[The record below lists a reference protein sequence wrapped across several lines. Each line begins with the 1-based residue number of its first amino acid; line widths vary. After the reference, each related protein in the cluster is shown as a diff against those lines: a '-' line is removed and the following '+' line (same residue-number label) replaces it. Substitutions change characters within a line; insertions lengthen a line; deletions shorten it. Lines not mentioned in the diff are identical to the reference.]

1 MLYRTLAIL
10 ALFAASAAA
19 AHPQIELKG
28 VSGPLADNIE
38 LYLDRLPAKNNL
50 GSRRFQNK
58 VMEDVKLAARAV
70 GYYRVAIEPSLVGKE
85 KKQKLRLT
93 IKPGEALRLKSVK
106 VEILGEASTD
116 PEFAKLVKQVGPKV
130 NHRVHHGRYE
140 EIKNQLNSL
149 ALRRGYFQA
158 KFVKQELSV
167 APRLLQ
173 GFIHIQFDSGPRYHF
188 GDVAFEG
195 SQIRDERLRSM
206 LPFKPGEP
214 YLSSQLGELNQR
226 LAETNWFRSIDVTVD
241 EPENAE
247 QQLAVKIKVE
257 PQIRNTVEAGVG
269 YSTDLGP
276 RIKLNWNKPWLNDRG
291 HSLNSKMALSGPE
304 QTVEAGYKW
313 PKKNV
318 SEDFYK
324 LNFGIKNKD
333 LEDTRSQEYNTSLE
347 RHWLLDDAWYRTA
360 SVRWL
365 YEDYVQ
371 GTDSGSANLIM
382 PGISFSRSWDSGGS
396 MPAEATRYL
405 IGTEVSDPAWG
416 SDSSFVRLRSRVGW
430 IGSFSDDQRYLVRVD
445 AGAVLMEAI
454 TELPPSLRFFA
465 GGDNSIRG
473 YSYESISPVDT
484 EGSLIGARYLAT
496 AALEYQHRVSGN
508 WWAAAFFDAGSAW
521 NDKADI
527 YRGVGLGVR
536 WASPV
541 GPIRI
546 DVAWGLDVPSDQALQ
561 LHFSLGP
568 EL

>member
-1 MLYRTLAIL
+1 M

-38 LYLDRLPAKNNL
+38 LYLDRLPSKNNL

-58 VMEDVKLAARAV
+58 VLEDVKLAGRAV
-70 GYYRVAIEPSLVGKE
+70 GYYRMVIEPSLVGKD

-93 IKPGEALRLKSVK
+93 ITPGEALRLKSVK
-106 VEILGEASTD
+106 VEVLGEASTD
-116 PEFAKLVKQVGPKV
+116 PEFAKLLKQIGPKV

-188 GDVAFEG
+188 GTVEFEG

-206 LPFKPGEP
+206 LPFQPGAP
-214 YLSSQLGELNQR
+214 YLATQLGELNQQ

-241 EPENAE
+241 DPENAE

-257 PQIRNTVEAGVG
+257 PQIRNTVETGIG

-276 RIKLNWNKPWLNDRG
+276 RIKLNWSKPWLNDRG

-313 PKKNV
+313 PKTDVN
-318 SEDFYK
+318 DDYYK
-324 LNFGIKNKD
+324 LSLGIKNKD
-333 LEDTRSQEYNTSLE
+333 LEDTRSQEYNTALE
-347 RHWLLDDAWYRTA
+347 RYWLLDNGWYRTA
-360 SVRWL
+360 SLRWL

-371 GTDSGSANLIM
+371 GEDSGSANLIM
-382 PGISFSRSWDSGGS
+382 PGINFSRSSDSGGS
-396 MPAEATRYL
+396 MPAEASRYSV
-405 IGTEVSDPAWG
+405 GAEVSEPAWG
-416 SDSSFVRLRSRVGW
+416 SDSSFVRLRGRVGW
-430 IGSFSDDQRYLVRVD
+430 IGSFSDDQRWLARFDV
-445 AGAVLMEAI
+445 GAVLMESVI
-454 TELPPSLRFFA
+454 DLPPSLRFFA

-473 YSYESISPVDT
+473 YSYESISPVADDGT
-484 EGSLIGARYLAT
+484 LTGARYLAT
-496 AALEYQHRVSGN
+496 SALEYQHRVSGN
-508 WWAAAFFDAGSAW
+508 WWAAAFVDAGSAW

-527 YRGVGLGVR
+527 YKGVGLGVR

-546 DVAWGLDVPSDQALQ
+546 DVAWGLDVASKDALQ

>member
-1 MLYRTLAIL
+1 M
-10 ALFAASAAA
+10 ALFATSAAA

-38 LYLDRLPAKNNL
+38 LYLNRLPSKNNL

-58 VMEDVKLAARAV
+58 VIEDVTLAGRAV
-70 GYYRVAIEPSLVGKE
+70 GYYRMVIDPSLVGKD

-93 IKPGEALRLKSVK
+93 ITPGEAIRLKSVK
-106 VEILGEASTD
+106 VEVLGEASAD
-116 PEFAKLVKQVGPKV
+116 PEFAKLLKQIGPKV

-188 GDVAFEG
+188 GTVAFEG
-195 SQIRDERLRSM
+195 SQIRDKRLRSM
-206 LPFKPGEP
+206 LPFQPGDP
-214 YLSSQLGELNQR
+214 YQSSQLGELNQR

-241 EPENAE
+241 DPENAE

-257 PQIRNTVEAGVG
+257 PQIRNTVETGIG

-276 RIKLNWNKPWLNDRG
+276 RIKLNWSKPWLNDRG

-313 PKKNV
+313 PKTNV
-318 SEDFYK
+318 NDDYYK
-324 LNFGIKNKD
+324 LSLGIKNKD
-333 LEDTRSQEYNTSLE
+333 LEDTRSQEYNTALE
-347 RHWLLDDAWYRTA
+347 RYWLLDSGWYRTA
-360 SVRWL
+360 SLRWL

-371 GTDSGSANLIM
+371 GDDSGSANLIM
-382 PGISFSRSWDSGGS
+382 PGINFSRSSDSGGS
-396 MPAEATRYL
+396 MPEAASRYS
-405 IGTEVSDPAWG
+405 IGAEVSEPAWG
-416 SDSSFVRLRSRVGW
+416 SDSSFVRLRGRVGW
-430 IGSFSDDQRYLVRVD
+430 IGSFSDDQRWLARFDV
-445 AGAVLMEAI
+445 GAVLMESV
-454 TELPPSLRFFA
+454 TDLPPSLRFFA

-473 YSYESISPVDT
+473 YSYESISPVAKDGT
-484 EGSLIGARYLAT
+484 LTGARTLAT
-496 AALEYQHRVSGN
+496 SALEYQHRVSGN

-527 YRGVGLGVR
+527 YKGVGLGVR

-546 DVAWGLDVPSDQALQ
+546 DVAWGLDVASKDALQ

>member
-1 MLYRTLAIL
+1 M

-38 LYLDRLPAKNNL
+38 LYLDRLPSKNNL

-58 VMEDVKLAARAV
+58 VLEDVKLAGRAV
-70 GYYRVAIEPSLVGKE
+70 GYYRMVIEPSLVGKD

-93 IKPGEALRLKSVK
+93 ITPGEALRLKSVK
-106 VEILGEASTD
+106 VEVLGEASTD
-116 PEFAKLVKQVGPKV
+116 PEFAKLLKQIGPKV

-188 GDVAFEG
+188 GTVEFEG

-206 LPFKPGEP
+206 LPFQPGDP
-214 YLSSQLGELNQR
+214 YQSSQLGELNQH

-241 EPENAE
+241 DPENAE

-257 PQIRNTVEAGVG
+257 PQIRNTVETGIG

-276 RIKLNWNKPWLNDRG
+276 RIKLNWSKPWLNDRG

-313 PKKNV
+313 PKTDVN
-318 SEDFYK
+318 DDYYK
-324 LNFGIKNKD
+324 LSLGIKNKD
-333 LEDTRSQEYNTSLE
+333 LEDTRSQEYNTALE
-347 RHWLLDDAWYRTA
+347 RYWLLDNGWYRTA
-360 SVRWL
+360 SLRWL

-371 GTDSGSANLIM
+371 GEDSGSANLIM
-382 PGISFSRSWDSGGS
+382 PGINFSRSSDSGGS
-396 MPAEATRYL
+396 MPAEASRYSV
-405 IGTEVSDPAWG
+405 GAEVSEPAWG
-416 SDSSFVRLRSRVGW
+416 SDSSFVRLRGRVGW
-430 IGSFSDDQRYLVRVD
+430 IGSFSDDQRWLARFDV
-445 AGAVLMEAI
+445 GAVLMESV
-454 TELPPSLRFFA
+454 TDLPPSLRFFA

-473 YSYESISPVDT
+473 YSYESISPVAEDGT
-484 EGSLIGARYLAT
+484 LTGARYLAT
-496 AALEYQHRVSGN
+496 SALEYQHRVSGN
-508 WWAAAFFDAGSAW
+508 WWAAAFVDAGSAW

-527 YRGVGLGVR
+527 YKGVGLGVR

-546 DVAWGLDVPSDQALQ
+546 DVAWGLDVASKDALQ

>member
-10 ALFAASAAA
+10 VLFSAAAEA

-50 GSRRFQNK
+50 GSRRFQTK
-58 VMEDVKLAARAV
+58 VIEDVKRAGRAV
-70 GYYRVAIEPSLVGKE
+70 GYYRMEIEPRLVGNE
-85 KKQKLRLT
+85 KKQKLLLT
-93 IKPGEALRLKSVK
+93 IQPGEAVRLKSVK
-106 VEILGEASTD
+106 VEILGEAATD
-116 PEFAKLVKQVGPKV
+116 PEFKTLVNTIGPKV

-140 EIKNQLNSL
+140 EIKSQLSSL

-167 APRLLQ
+167 SPRLLQ
-173 GFIHIQFDSGPRYHF
+173 GFIHIQFDSGPRYRF
-188 GDVAFEG
+188 GKVEFEG
-195 SQIRDERLRSM
+195 SQIREERLRAM
-206 LPFKPGEP
+206 LPFKPGDP
-214 YLSSQLGELNQR
+214 YLASQLGEVNQR
-226 LAETNWFRSIDVTVD
+226 LAETNWFRSIDVSAD
-241 EPENAE
+241 EPEE
-247 QQLAVKIKVE
+247 STQQLAVSVKVQ
-257 PQIRNTVEAGVG
+257 PQIRNTVETGLG

-276 RIKLNWNKPWLNDRG
+276 RLKLNWDKPWLNDRG
-291 HSLNSKMALSGPE
+291 HSLSSKMALSHPE
-304 QTVEAGYKW
+304 QSAEVGYKW

-324 LNFGIKNKD
+324 LNFGVKNKD
-333 LEDTRSQEYNTSLE
+333 LEDTRSQEYNTALE
-347 RHWLLDDAWYRTA
+347 RHWLLDSGWYRTA

-371 GTDSGSANLIM
+371 GTDSGSANLVM
-382 PGISFSRSWDSGGS
+382 PGISFSTSTDSGGS
-396 MPAEATRYL
+396 MPSSASRYML
-405 IGTEVSDPAWG
+405 GSEVSDPAWG

-430 IGSFSDDQRYLVRVD
+430 IGSFSENQRYLVRLD
-445 AGAVLMEAI
+445 AGAVLMESI
-454 TELPPSLRFFA
+454 LELPPSLRFFA

-473 YSYESISPVDT
+473 YSYESISPQDE
-484 EGSLIGARYLAT
+484 EGNLLGARYLAS
-496 AALEYQHRVSGN
+496 AALEYQYRLSGN

-521 NDKADI
+521 NDKADL
-527 YRGVGLGVR
+527 YRGAGLGVR

-546 DVAWGLDVPSDQALQ
+546 DFAWGLDVPSDRAFQ

>member
-58 VMEDVKLAARAV
+58 VISEVKLAGRAV
-70 GYYRVAIEPSLVGKE
+70 GYYRMDIEPSLTGTN

-93 IKPGEALRLKSVK
+93 ITPGEAVRLKSVK
-106 VEILGEASTD
+106 VEISGEAATD
-116 PEFAKLVKQVGPKV
+116 PEFAKLVKQIGPKV

-158 KFVKQELSV
+158 KFIKQELSV

-188 GDVAFEG
+188 GEVVFQG

-241 EPENAE
+241 DPENAE
-247 QQLAVKIKVE
+247 QQLAVNVKVE
-257 PQIRNTVEAGVG
+257 PQIRNTVETGLG

-291 HSLNSKMALSGPE
+291 HSLSSKMALSGPE

-313 PKKNV
+313 PKENV

-347 RHWLLDDAWYRTA
+347 RHWLLENAWYRTA

-396 MPAEATRYL
+396 MPAQASRYL
-405 IGTEVSDPAWG
+405 LGAEVSEPAWG
-416 SDSSFVRLRSRVGW
+416 SDSSFVRVRSRVGW
-430 IGSFSDDQRYLVRVD
+430 IGSFSDDQRYLLRLD

-473 YSYESISPVDT
+473 YSYESISAVDT
-484 EGSLIGARYLAT
+484 EGNLLGARYLAT
-496 AALEYQHRVSGN
+496 AAFEYQYRVSGN

-546 DVAWGLDVPSDQALQ
+546 DLAWGLDVPSNQALQ

>member
-1 MLYRTLAIL
+1 M

-38 LYLDRLPAKNNL
+38 LYLDRLPSKNNL

-58 VMEDVKLAARAV
+58 VLEDVKLAGRAV
-70 GYYRVAIEPSLVGKE
+70 GYYRMVIEPSLVGKD

-93 IKPGEALRLKSVK
+93 ITPGEALRLKSVK
-106 VEILGEASTD
+106 VEVLGEASTD
-116 PEFAKLVKQVGPKV
+116 PEFAKLLKQIGPKV

-188 GDVAFEG
+188 GTVEFEG

-206 LPFKPGEP
+206 LPFQPGDP
-214 YLSSQLGELNQR
+214 YQSSQLGELNQR

-241 EPENAE
+241 DPENAE

-257 PQIRNTVEAGVG
+257 PQIRNTVETGIG

-276 RIKLNWNKPWLNDRG
+276 RIKLNWSKPWLNDRG

-313 PKKNV
+313 PKTDVN
-318 SEDFYK
+318 DDYYK
-324 LNFGIKNKD
+324 LSLGIKNKD
-333 LEDTRSQEYNTSLE
+333 LEDTRSQEYNTALE
-347 RHWLLDDAWYRTA
+347 RYWLLDNGWYRTA
-360 SVRWL
+360 SLRWL

-371 GTDSGSANLIM
+371 GEDSGSANLIM
-382 PGISFSRSWDSGGS
+382 PGINFSRSSDSGGS
-396 MPAEATRYL
+396 MPAEASRYSV
-405 IGTEVSDPAWG
+405 GAEVSEPAWG
-416 SDSSFVRLRSRVGW
+416 SDSSFVRLRGRVGW
-430 IGSFSDDQRYLVRVD
+430 IGSFSDDQRWLARFDV
-445 AGAVLMEAI
+445 GAVLMESV
-454 TELPPSLRFFA
+454 TDLPPSLRFFA

-473 YSYESISPVDT
+473 YSYESISPVADDGT
-484 EGSLIGARYLAT
+484 LTGARYLAT
-496 AALEYQHRVSGN
+496 SALEYQHRVSGN
-508 WWAAAFFDAGSAW
+508 WWAAAFVDAGSAW

-527 YRGVGLGVR
+527 YKGVGLGVR

-546 DVAWGLDVPSDQALQ
+546 DVAWGLDVASKDALQ